1 MSLSNRISEADVGS
15 TLTIELIREGQPKT
29 VTAQVVEQPAE
40 FAARMNRNQNNPN
53 LPGQPDTSEGL
64 AGVEVQEL
72 TPQLRQEAN
81 VPPTVNGVIVTQV
94 DPGSAAAQQVQPGD
108 VIEEINRQPVTNV
121 QQFNQI
127 TSKLSQD
134 RPIVLGISR
143 ERQRSFVIIQP
154 TG

>member
-1 MSLSNRISEADVGS
+1 
-15 TLTIELIREGQPKT
+15 
-29 VTAQVVEQPAE
+29 
-40 FAARMNRNQNNPN
+40 
-53 LPGQPDTSEGL
+53 
-64 AGVEVQEL
+64 
-72 TPQLRQEAN
+72 
-81 VPPTVNGVIVTQV
+81 
-94 DPGSAAAQQVQPGD
+94 

>member
-1 MSLSNRISEADVGS
+1 
-15 TLTIELIREGQPKT
+15 
-29 VTAQVVEQPAE
+29 
-40 FAARMNRNQNNPN
+40 MNRNQNNPN

-64 AGVEVQEL
+64 SGVEVQEL
-72 TPQLRQEAN
+72 TPKLRSEAN
-81 VPPTVNGVIVTQV
+81 VSPNVNGVIVTQV
-94 DPGSAAAQQVQPGD
+94 DPSSAAAQQIQPGD

-154 TG
+154 NG